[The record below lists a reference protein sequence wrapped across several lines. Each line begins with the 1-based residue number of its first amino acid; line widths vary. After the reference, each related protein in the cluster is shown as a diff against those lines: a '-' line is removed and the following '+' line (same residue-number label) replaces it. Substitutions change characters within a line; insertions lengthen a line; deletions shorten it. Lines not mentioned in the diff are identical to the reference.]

1 MKPEVIVIGA
11 GFAGSVIAERFAH
24 VAGKRVLVLE
34 KRAHVGG
41 NMYDYIDENGV
52 RRHEYGPHI
61 FHTNSREVVDY
72 LSQFTDW
79 YPYQHRVLGHIN
91 GVVAPIPFNLTTIE
105 RSFPKEK
112 AERLKALLINEYG
125 MEKKVPILQLRANAN
140 PEINELA
147 EYIYE
152 HVFKYYTM
160 KQWGQTPE
168 EIDPAVTGRVP
179 VHISY
184 DDRYFQDTYQMMPA
198 HGFTGI
204 FENMLK
210 NEKIEVRLK
219 TDAKSCLKV
228 DLENKQILFEGEV
241 FQGPVIFTG
250 AIDDL
255 LDYPLGELPYRSLEF
270 DIQSHPHTYQEA
282 ATVNYPTPAQQN
294 AFTRITEY
302 KLLMQADQQPEAT
315 TIAVEYPLTY
325 HHDGETGNIPYYP
338 IAKEEC
344 RRQYQAYC
352 ELIRG
357 IDNLHLLGRLAEYQ
371 YYNMDA
377 IVAKALQMFNK
388 LNETSHS

>member
-11 GFAGSVIAERFAH
+11 GFAGSVMAERYARDG
-24 VAGKRVLVLE
+24 GKRVLVLE
-34 KRAHVGG
+34 KRAHIGG

-52 RRHEYGPHI
+52 RRHQYGPHI
-61 FHTNSREVVDY
+61 LHTNSREVIDY

-79 YPYQHRVLGHIN
+79 YPYQHRVLGLIN
-91 GVVAPIPFNLTTIE
+91 GVVAPIPFNLTSIE

-112 AERLKALLINEYG
+112 ADRLKQLLIDAYG
-125 MEKKVPILQLRANAN
+125 MEKKVPILQLRQHPN
-140 PEINELA
+140 PELNELA

-152 HVFKYYTM
+152 HVFLYYTM

-179 VHISY
+179 VHISW
-184 DDRYFQDTYQMMPA
+184 DDRYFQDTYQMMPL

-210 NEKIEVRLK
+210 HEKIEVRLN

-228 DLENKQILFEGEV
+228 DLEHHRILFEGEE
-241 FQGPVIFTG
+241 FTGPVIFTG

-270 DIQSHPHTYQEA
+270 EIQTHPDTYQQA
-282 ATVNYPTPAQQN
+282 ATVNYPTPAAQHP
-294 AFTRITEY
+294 FTRITEY
-302 KLLMQADQQPEAT
+302 KLLMPAAEQPQAT
-315 TIAVEYPLTY
+315 TIAIELPMAY
-325 HHDGETGNIPYYP
+325 HHDAPQGNIPYYP
-338 IAKEEC
+338 IAREDC
-344 RRQYQAYC
+344 RRQYEAYC
-352 ELIRG
+352 ELIRP
-357 IDNLHLLGRLAEYQ
+357 ISNLLLLGRLAEYK

-377 IVAKALQMFNK
+377 IIAKALQCYNSGK
-388 LNETSHS
+388 LR

>member
-112 AERLKALLINEYG
+112 AECLKTLLINEYG

-241 FQGPVIFTG
+241 FHGPVIFTG

-302 KLLMQADQQPEAT
+302 KLLM
-315 TIAVEYPLTY
+315 
-325 HHDGETGNIPYYP
+325 
-338 IAKEEC
+338 
-344 RRQYQAYC
+344 
-352 ELIRG
+352 
-357 IDNLHLLGRLAEYQ
+357 
-371 YYNMDA
+371 
-377 IVAKALQMFNK
+377 
-388 LNETSHS
+388 

>member
-11 GFAGSVIAERFAH
+11 GFAGSVAAERLANGDGKH
-24 VAGKRVLVLE
+24 VLLLE
-34 KRAHVGG
+34 KRGHIGG

-61 FHTNSREVVDY
+61 FHTNNKEVVDY

-79 YPYQHRVLGHIN
+79 YSYQHCVLGHIN
-91 GVVAPIPFNLTTIE
+91 GVVAPVPFNLTTIE
-105 RSFPKEK
+105 RSFDKEK
-112 AERLKALLINEYG
+112 ADRLKELLINEYG
-125 MEKKVPILQLRANAN
+125 MEKKVPILTLRANAN

-152 HVFKYYTM
+152 HVFKYCTM

-184 DDRYFQDTYQMMPA
+184 DARYFQDTYQQMPSDGYTA
-198 HGFTGI
+198 L
-204 FENMLK
+204 FEKMLSSD
-210 NEKIEVRLK
+210 NIEIRLN
-219 TDAKSCLKV
+219 TDARDVLKV
-228 DLENKQILFEGEV
+228 DTENKKIYFEGEE
-241 FQGPVIFTG
+241 FTGSVIFTG
-250 AIDDL
+250 AIDEL

-270 DIQSHPHTYQEA
+270 DVQSHPHTFQQA
-282 ATVNYPTPAQQN
+282 ATENYPTPAEQN

-302 KLLMQADQQPEAT
+302 KLFMPKDQQPEAT
-315 TIAVEYPLTY
+315 TIAVEYPMTY
-325 HHDGETGNIPYYP
+325 HHDAEKGNIPYYP

-344 RRQYQAYC
+344 RKQYEAYC
-352 ELIRG
+352 DLIKD
-357 IDNLHLLGRLAEYQ
+357 IPNLHLLGRLAEYQ

-377 IVAKALQMFNK
+377 LIAKALQMYNNGK
-388 LNETSHS
+388 LR

>member
-11 GFAGSVIAERFAH
+11 GFAGSVIAERFASD
-24 VAGKRVLVLE
+24 AGKRVLVLE
-34 KRAHVGG
+34 KRAHIGG

-61 FHTNSREVVDY
+61 LHTNSKEVIDY
-72 LSQFTDW
+72 LSCFTEW

-105 RSFPKEK
+105 KSFAPEK
-112 AERLKALLINEYG
+112 AERLKALLIETYG
-125 MEKKVPILQLRANAN
+125 MEKKVPILQLRANPN

-184 DDRYFQDTYQMMPA
+184 DDRYFQDTYQQMPEN
-198 HGFTGI
+198 GFTGI

-210 NEKIEVRLK
+210 HERIEIRLN
-219 TDAKSCLKV
+219 TDAKSCLKI
-228 DLENKQILFEGEV
+228 DLENRQILFEGEV
-241 FQGPVIFTG
+241 FTGPVIFTG

-270 DIQSHPHTYQEA
+270 DIQSYPSTYQEA
-282 ATVNYPTPAQQN
+282 ATVNYPTSAAQD

-302 KLLMQADQQPEAT
+302 KLLMPQAEQPEAT

-325 HHDGETGNIPYYP
+325 HHDGEKGNIPYYP
-338 IAKEEC
+338 MATEEC
-344 RRQYQAYC
+344 RSQYEAYL
-352 ELIRG
+352 ELIKP
-357 IDNLHLLGRLAEYQ
+357 ITNLHLLGRLAEYK

-377 IVAKALQMFNK
+377 IIAKALQVYESGK
-388 LNETSHS
+388 LR